1 MSMGDAMREV
11 DARSLITNDFVL
23 VNADVVAN
31 INLAPIIDQHKYVSC
46 VLLLLTSA
54 SV

>member
-31 INLAPIIDQHKYVSC
+31 INLAPIIDQHKWVC
-46 VLLLLTSA
+46 VLFLLTSTL
-54 SV
+54 V